1 MIIGLYDFREDK
13 ETRLSGISI
22 KGLCDEK
29 VTPTCGTM
37 WNYPKSP
44 LHQAAIDAM
53 KPERDLEARRST
65 TAQIKLRR
73 ERDAVQA
80 AKDREADKLAVLAN
94 TERLRAARLAREAEA
109 HAKAEFKA
117 GKSKRGASDKV

>member
-1 MIIGLYDFREDK
+1 
-13 ETRLSGISI
+13 
-22 KGLCDEK
+22 
-29 VTPTCGTM
+29 
-37 WNYPKSP
+37 
-44 LHQAAIDAM
+44 M
-53 KPERDLEARRST
+53 KPERDLEVRRST

>member
-1 MIIGLYDFREDK
+1 MTSNGQSGDFYE
-13 ETRLSGISI
+13 ISI
-22 KGLCDEK
+22 KVLCNENA
-29 VTPTCGTM
+29 TPTCGPM

-44 LHQAAIDAM
+44 LHQAAIDAT
-53 KPERDLEARRST
+53 KPERDLEASRST

-80 AKDREADKLAVLAN
+80 AKDREADKRAVLAN

-109 HAKAEFKA
+109 RAKNSIS
-117 GKSKRGASDKV
+117 GHPKRGTSDKV

>member
-1 MIIGLYDFREDK
+1 
-13 ETRLSGISI
+13 
-22 KGLCDEK
+22 
-29 VTPTCGTM
+29 M

-44 LHQAAIDAM
+44 LHQAAIDATE
-53 KPERDLEARRST
+53 PERDLEASRST

-73 ERDAVQA
+73 ERDAAQA

-109 HAKAEFKA
+109 RAKSSIS
-117 GKSKRGASDKV
+117 GHPKRGTSDKI